1 MGSRIVQFDE
11 KEFCDCC
18 GKRGANDFM
27 GDLLCDECAS
37 DEPIFIEVA
46 DKPCSTHKEHS
57 MGYVERHEWAEKKI
71 KQGHKQ
77 KRCDQCG
84 YWYFK
89 CEF

>member
-1 MGSRIVQFDE
+1 MGDRIVKFE
-11 KEFCDCC
+11 PKEFCDDC
-18 GKRGANDFM
+18 GKMGAHDFM
-27 GDLLCDECAS
+27 GDLACDDCAS
-37 DEPIFIEVA
+37 EKIEVPLT
-46 DKPCSTHKEHS
+46 DKPCVSHKEHS

-77 KRCDQCG
+77 KRCSHCG